1 MAYTV
6 TPVAG
11 VDLTY
16 PETVTSGELPS
27 FGPLGT
33 QVFGSDGKRYVF
45 AKATATIDPS
55 DADCSVNASTFEATA
70 SGGAYLSPAQSMVSG
85 DFGWFAATSV

>member
-1 MAYTV
+1 MAYSV
-6 TPVAG
+6 TPLSG
-11 VDLTY
+11 IDLVN
-16 PETVTSGELPS
+16 PQALTSGELPS

-45 AKATATIDPS
+45 AKATATIGPS

-70 SGGAYLSPAQSMVSG
+70 SGGSYLSPATSMVSG

>member
-1 MAYTV
+1 M
-6 TPVAG
+6 G
-11 VDLTY
+11 VQLDY
-16 PETVTSGELPS
+16 PETVGSGELPS

-45 AKATATIDPS
+45 AKATATIGPS
-55 DADCSVNASTFEATA
+55 DADCSVNASTFAATA
-70 SGGAYLSPAQSMVSG
+70 TGGSYLSPAVSMVSG

>member
-1 MAYTV
+1 MAYSV
-6 TPVAG
+6 TPLSG
-11 VDLTY
+11 INLEY
-16 PETVTSGELPS
+16 PEAVASGELPS

-45 AKATATIDPS
+45 AKAGATIGPS
-55 DADCSVNASTFEATA
+55 DADCSVNASTFIATA
-70 SGGAYLSPAQSMVSG
+70 SGGSYLSPAVSMVSG

>member
-6 TPVAG
+6 SPLIG
-11 VDLTY
+11 VNLEY
-16 PETVTSGELPS
+16 PQEVGSGELPS

-45 AKATATIDPS
+45 AKATATIGPS
-55 DADCSVNASTFEATA
+55 DADCSVNASTFAATA
-70 SGGAYLSPAQSMVSG
+70 SGGSYLSPAVSMVDG